1 MSAMPSA
8 VRTLWTI
15 GHSTRPWPQF
25 VDMLHAPGDITA
37 LNARFRPLTTAEL
50 QTVLQGAVA
59 PLQAALALP
68 DDIFKM
74 KKSRLPIARFMAGGG
89 CFFTQFG

>member
-25 VDMLHAPGDITA
+25 VDMLHAPGIEVLADVRRFAGSRRNPQFSRDVMPQALDEAGIRYWPLPALGGRRKPQADSPNTA
-37 LNARFRPLTTAEL
+37 WRR
-50 QTVLQGAVA
+50 
-59 PLQAALALP
+59 
-68 DDIFKM
+68 
-74 KKSRLPIARFMAGGG
+74 
-89 CFFTQFG
+89 